1 MKRGRG
7 LVSIAALVTLTFV
20 VVMAAGFALPGKPKR
35 EPTLEG
41 QPSKV
46 EDFDTLYRAN
56 CAACHGEN
64 GRGGATL
71 ALDSPAYLAITDDE
85 LLRGVIVR
93 GVARTAM
100 PAFGRAAGGLLTDR
114 QIDVLARGIHA
125 RWAAA
130 APLTETPPPHDGP
143 DGDPQRG
150 ARVFATFCAGCH
162 GSDGTGSPKSASIV
176 DSSYLA
182 LVTNQLLRTT
192 LIVGRPEIGQPDWRG
207 DVPGRPL
214 SSQDIAD
221 VVAWLAAHRAPFPG
235 RPYPASR

>member
-1 MKRGRG
+1 MKRWRG
-7 LVSIAALVTLTFV
+7 LLSIAALVTLTFV
-20 VVMAAGFALPGKPKR
+20 VVMTAGLALPGKPKGDA
-35 EPTLEG
+35 TLEG

-46 EDFDTLYRAN
+46 EDFDALYAAN
-56 CAACHGEN
+56 CAGCHGDD

-71 ALDSPAYLAITDDE
+71 ALNNPAYLAITDDDF
-85 LLRGVIVR
+85 LRDVVVR

-100 PAFGRAAGGLLTDR
+100 PAFGQAAGGLLTDR
-114 QIDVLARGIHA
+114 QIDVIARGVHT

-130 APLTETPPPHDGP
+130 APMAETPPPHDGP
-143 DGDPQRG
+143 DGDAQGG
-150 ARVFATFCAGCH
+150 ARVFSTFCASCH
-162 GSDGTGSPKSASIV
+162 GSDGSGSAKSASIV

-182 LVTNQLLRTT
+182 LVSNQLLRTS
-192 LIVGRPEIGQPDWRG
+192 LIVGRPEIGQPDWRS

-214 SSQDIAD
+214 SSQQIAD